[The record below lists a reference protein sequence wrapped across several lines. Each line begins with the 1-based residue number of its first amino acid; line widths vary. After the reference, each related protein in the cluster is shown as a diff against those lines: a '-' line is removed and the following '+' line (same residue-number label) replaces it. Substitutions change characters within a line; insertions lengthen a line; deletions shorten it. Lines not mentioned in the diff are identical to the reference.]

1 MSDSTFSV
9 DCMVMSVSDTDS
21 VASQDLTQQFCTS
34 RTTENSAERPD
45 LTCTERLPHPGQTAY
60 AMRSFGT
67 QTNERSSSVAFLQ
80 RKKWHE
86 KERTLKAQNERLRS
100 TVDAYKKE
108 LQQMK
113 EQCHVSKFLHVIK
126 DSELAC
132 TKAKI
137 ILDQVVN
144 YKAKKP
150 IWSETTI
157 RQCTILRHLSAKC
170 YKHLR
175 TENLL
180 SFPCRNTLKKY
191 LGSSSG
197 EVGFSELVKRR
208 LSAELECLTTPQSK
222 LCSLVVDEM
231 RIRQKLEYQ
240 KQQDA
245 FLGDIDLSADLNHL
259 LPASEKGQLANSLLC
274 FLLCGLH
281 ASFKILVGYFFTKG
295 CSGELLAKTVQ
306 HVIRMTEEVGFKIV
320 RLVTDN
326 HKVNVAAMETMSLGH
341 VQTRIRHPA
350 EPSRYL
356 FLAFDQS
363 HIIKNI
369 RSQFLSNK
377 LEVSKKYPL
386 ST

>member
-1 MSDSTFSV
+1 MLKSGTVPSVFPQYPSYLKPAPSKPRGARSIAKRKRESSPTKSALNCASENITGVRSTQQHMSDSTVSV

-67 QTNERSSSVAFLQ
+67 QTNERSSSAAFLQ

-113 EQCHVSKFLHVIK
+113 EQCHVSKFLHVVK
-126 DSELAC
+126 NSELAC

-157 RQCTILRHLSAKC
+157 RQCTILRQLSAKC
-170 YKHLR
+170 YEHMR
-175 TENLL
+175 TKNLL

-208 LSAELECLTTPQSK
+208 LSAELECLTTPNQNYVAS
-222 LCSLVVDEM
+222 SWM
-231 RIRQKLEYQ
+231 R
-240 KQQDA
+240 
-245 FLGDIDLSADLNHL
+245 
-259 LPASEKGQLANSLLC
+259 C
-274 FLLCGLH
+274 
-281 ASFKILVGYFFTKG
+281 
-295 CSGELLAKTVQ
+295 
-306 HVIRMTEEVGFKIV
+306 
-320 RLVTDN
+320 
-326 HKVNVAAMETMSLGH
+326 
-341 VQTRIRHPA
+341 
-350 EPSRYL
+350 
-356 FLAFDQS
+356 AFD
-363 HIIKNI
+363 
-369 RSQFLSNK
+369 RS
-377 LEVSKKYPL
+377 L
-386 ST
+386 STTSNEMHFLETLT